1 MPVLEA
7 RASLF
12 AVKHALRRHEG
23 FHRRHLV
30 LSDSISAICALDRGR
45 GKSFGLR
52 RVTQQVGALLL
63 GSGSSCSFRWIPSE
77 WNPASHAPSQL
88 GDGVAQTNMGSSA
101 SWGKA
106 KSEEKLHEEPC
117 HEPNCSPEEVKHGG
131 DETHG
136 SCKEVRK
143 DEGETEHVG
152 RGWNAGRCFGGSDV
166 QAQIPGMLEQIGGV
180 HKVEGGSKS
189 STKNSGS
196 SSDQHAQS
204 HVQGGREF
212 VPGTIHGSSN
222 LVQAPLHEV
231 SKADVDPVSE
241 TSVGRLEED
250 RPSSTKAS
258 SALRSGGAFG
268 QPRVRPQHD
277 PGRSDDAGLLR
288 VLPQARGSLQ
298 TAGDGFGASC
308 FKKEG
313 GQTGM
318 ELDTSSNRVGSSIQ
332 SCGVRRDRGVRF
344 ARVCSDS
351 RNNLSSDEARPPT
364 QESAP
369 VFLNRGKDEW
379 CDAKG
384 GGQVQSG
391 TLRSSPSISAS
402 TRGCQQR
409 FYQKTEVIGKHSTKG
424 PLEVKK
430 QPEKIPK
437 GWQASAAPS
446 SATSRS
452 ATKGRKGRRKTAR
465 KVAWPALDPTCPP
478 SVKVFLEIFSGS
490 GRLGRAVGQATGW
503 VVLLWDITLGA
514 NMT

>member
-1 MPVLEA
+1 ML
-7 RASLF
+7 
-12 AVKHALRRHEG
+12 
-23 FHRRHLV
+23 
-30 LSDSISAICALDRGR
+30 
-45 GKSFGLR
+45 
-52 RVTQQVGALLL
+52 
-63 GSGSSCSFRWIPSE
+63 IPS
-77 WNPASHAPSQL
+77 A
-88 GDGVAQTNMGSSA
+88 
-101 SWGKA
+101 
-106 KSEEKLHEEPC
+106 
-117 HEPNCSPEEVKHGG
+117 
-131 DETHG
+131 
-136 SCKEVRK
+136 R
-143 DEGETEHVG
+143 
-152 RGWNAGRCFGGSDV
+152 
-166 QAQIPGMLEQIGGV
+166 QA
-180 HKVEGGSKS
+180 
-189 STKNSGS
+189 
-196 SSDQHAQS
+196 
-204 HVQGGREF
+204 
-212 VPGTIHGSSN
+212 
-222 LVQAPLHEV
+222 
-231 SKADVDPVSE
+231 
-241 TSVGRLEED
+241 VGRLEED
-250 RPSSTKAS
+250 RPSSIKAS

-288 VLPQARGSLQ
+288 VLPQARGSSQ

-318 ELDTSSNRVGSSIQ
+318 ELDTSSNRVGSSVQ

-424 PLEVKK
+424 PLEVTK

-465 KVAWPALDPTCPP
+465 KVAWPALDPTRPP

-514 NMT
+514 EYDLRNVANRRKISEWIRCPYR

>member
-52 RVTQQVGALLL
+52 RVTQQVEALLL

-196 SSDQHAQS
+196 SSDQRAQS

-212 VPGTIHGSSN
+212 VPGSIHGSSN

-241 TSVGRLEED
+241 TSRWQVG
-250 RPSSTKAS
+250 
-258 SALRSGGAFG
+258 
-268 QPRVRPQHD
+268 
-277 PGRSDDAGLLR
+277 GR
-288 VLPQARGSLQ
+288 
-298 TAGDGFGASC
+298 
-308 FKKEG
+308 
-313 GQTGM
+313 
-318 ELDTSSNRVGSSIQ
+318 
-332 SCGVRRDRGVRF
+332 
-344 ARVCSDS
+344 
-351 RNNLSSDEARPPT
+351 
-364 QESAP
+364 
-369 VFLNRGKDEW
+369 
-379 CDAKG
+379 
-384 GGQVQSG
+384 
-391 TLRSSPSISAS
+391 
-402 TRGCQQR
+402 
-409 FYQKTEVIGKHSTKG
+409 
-424 PLEVKK
+424 
-430 QPEKIPK
+430 
-437 GWQASAAPS
+437 
-446 SATSRS
+446 
-452 ATKGRKGRRKTAR
+452 
-465 KVAWPALDPTCPP
+465 
-478 SVKVFLEIFSGS
+478 
-490 GRLGRAVGQATGW
+490 
-503 VVLLWDITLGA
+503 
-514 NMT
+514 